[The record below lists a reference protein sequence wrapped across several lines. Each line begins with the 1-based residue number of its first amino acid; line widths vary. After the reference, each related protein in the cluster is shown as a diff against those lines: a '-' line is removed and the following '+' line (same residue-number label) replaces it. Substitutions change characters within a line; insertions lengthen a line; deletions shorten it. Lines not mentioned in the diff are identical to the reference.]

1 MENEMLAQMTLRI
14 LLAAFLGGLIGLERS
29 SGDRPAGL
37 RTHVLVATGSALL
50 MVVSIYG
57 IDGYPQYRDP
67 SRIASQVVSG
77 IGFLGAGT
85 ILHEGLTVKGLT
97 TAASLWIVS
106 AIGLTVGCGM
116 LAVGIFTTVITL
128 VTLIMIRG
136 LEKKVLPT
144 GKATRCKLHVVLD
157 KNPDS
162 MMDVMDFLQERNI
175 KTRILGIHNDPQRNV
190 IEVDLAVKIG
200 KYYNANTIISGLE
213 STKTVQHV
221 ALVDE

>member
-1 MENEMLAQMTLRI
+1 MVDLLLGQLSPYVFMMLRI

-29 SGDRPAGL
+29 AGDRPAGL

-57 IDGYPQYRDP
+57 DDGYTVSRDP

-106 AIGLTVGCGM
+106 AIGLAAGCGM
-116 LAVGIFTTVITL
+116 VAIAIFATL
-128 VTLIMIRG
+128 VTLVTLMSIRG
-136 LEKKVLPT
+136 LERKVLPEGRT
-144 GKATRCKLHVVLD
+144 LKCTLR
-157 KNPDS
+157 
-162 MMDVMDFLQERNI
+162 
-175 KTRILGIHNDPQRNV
+175 
-190 IEVDLAVKIG
+190 
-200 KYYNANTIISGLE
+200 
-213 STKTVQHV
+213 
-221 ALVDE
+221 

>member
-1 MENEMLAQMTLRI
+1 M
-14 LLAAFLGGLIGLERS
+14 
-29 SGDRPAGL
+29 
-37 RTHVLVATGSALL
+37 
-50 MVVSIYG
+50 
-57 IDGYPQYRDP
+57 
-67 SRIASQVVSG
+67 VSG

>member
-1 MENEMLAQMTLRI
+1 MDNGMLAHLTLRI
-14 LLAAFLGGLIGLERS
+14 LMAAFLGGLIGLERS

-57 IDGYPQYRDP
+57 FDGHPQGRDP
-67 SRIASQVVSG
+67 SRIASTVVNG

-116 LAVGIFTTVITL
+116 LALGIFATGIALITL
-128 VTLIMIRG
+128 ILIRG
-136 LEKKVLPT
+136 LEKKVLPA
-144 GKATRCKLHVVLD
+144 GKSTRCKLHVILSKD
-157 KNPDS
+157 PDS
-162 MMDVMDFLQERNI
+162 MMDVMEYLQERNI
-175 KTRILGIHNDPQRNV
+175 KTRLLGIRNEPQRNV
-190 IEVDLAVKIG
+190 IEVDLSVKIG
-200 KYYNANTIISGLE
+200 KYYNANAHHQRPPGYQSGEE
-213 STKTVQHV
+213 SG
-221 ALVDE
+221 AAG

>member
-57 IDGYPQYRDP
+57 LDGHPQYREP
-67 SRIASQVVSG
+67 SRVASQVVSG
-77 IGFLGAGT
+77 IGLVGAGT
-85 ILHEGLTVKGLT
+85 ILHGGRTGKGLT

>member
-14 LLAAFLGGLIGLERS
+14 LLAAFLGVS
-29 SGDRPAGL
+29 SVWNGAAGTGRPGCGPRAGGYRL
-37 RTHVLVATGSALL
+37 GLL

-57 IDGYPQYRDP
+57 IDGHPQYRDP

-128 VTLIMIRG
+128 VT
-136 LEKKVLPT
+136 
-144 GKATRCKLHVVLD
+144 
-157 KNPDS
+157 
-162 MMDVMDFLQERNI
+162 
-175 KTRILGIHNDPQRNV
+175 
-190 IEVDLAVKIG
+190 
-200 KYYNANTIISGLE
+200 
-213 STKTVQHV
+213 
-221 ALVDE
+221 